1 MLARIQ
7 TAVSLL
13 YPPRCLGCGEMV
25 DSDFGLCGSC
35 WRDTPFIGGT
45 VCDCCGVPVPGLA
58 DEFRTECD
66 SCMTTE
72 RPWSDGRS
80 ALLYKGRAKRL
91 ILALKHGDRP
101 EISRPAALWMAR
113 AGHSILQPDMLIV
126 PVPLHW
132 TRLLKRR
139 YNQSALLAQALSQ
152 ETGLSHCPDL
162 LLRAKRTAMLDGKS
176 LQQRFADLSG
186 AIAVHTKRRHRI
198 AGRRVLLVDDVMT
211 TGATLGACAQ
221 ACLNAGAADVCTLT
235 LARVAKDA

>member
-1 MLARIQ
+1 MGIEPSRTCDRLVFGI
-7 TAVSLL
+7 
-13 YPPRCLGCGEMV
+13 CGGKQI
-25 DSDFGLCGSC
+25 D
-35 WRDTPFIGGT
+35 PFIKPPACPQDHGKQATFWAIAG
-45 VCDCCGVPVPGLA
+45 DQIDRSGPQ
-58 DEFRTECD
+58 RQ
-66 SCMTTE
+66 
-72 RPWSDGRS
+72 RKQSD
-80 ALLYKGRAKRL
+80 
-91 ILALKHGDRP
+91 ILEPIDHQLELKHGDRP
-101 EISRPAALWMAR
+101 EIARPAALWMAR